1 MSKIEIVDKKSEV
14 SILEELTLLSKISHP
29 FIINIHFAF
38 QDTEFLFLVS
48 DYLEGGDLRF
58 QLTKNKTFSEN
69 QTKFFIANLLLSL
82 DYLHTNNIIHRD
94 IKPEN
99 LIFEKNGYMRLT
111 DFGIAKKFT
120 KNNKEETSGTP
131 GYMAPEVLF
140 AQNHTF
146 AVDYFAVGVII
157 YEIMFGHRPYTGLNR
172 KDLKEEMF
180 GKKVFIDK
188 KDIPKNWT
196 EDSASFVNKL
206 LIRKA
211 TDRLGYNGSK
221 EVFQHSWLKYYP
233 WNDLYN
239 KKIEAPFVPENS
251 GDNFD
256 YNFVNNFKGPN
267 NSTLERY
274 KIYLKDEKTYFKIFN
289 KYFYYYNEFDDFDVA
304 NCKIK
309 KFVNSQESYL
319 NKNNNDN
326 NLDENCKENDENIY
340 IKEDDGFENKI
351 NNINI
356 KKIRKKYF
364 DKDKTNLIV
373 NYFSNQEIKHNIDK
387 NCLFLNTISNEI
399 NIIQKIKNKSNNKNI
414 LSGLTKTSTKDNNNE
429 NNNNTN
435 NSNYHSNFNKNK
447 LINEFKRKK

>member
-58 QLTKNKTFSEN
+58 QLTKNKTFTET
-69 QTKFFIANLLLSL
+69 QTKFLIANLLLSL

-94 IKPEN
+94 VKPEN
-99 LIFEKNGYMRLT
+99 LIFEKNGYLRLT
-111 DFGIAKKFT
+111 DFGIAKTFT

-146 AVDYFAVGVII
+146 VVDYFAVGVII
-157 YEIMFGHRPYTGLNR
+157 YEIIFGHRPYTGLNR
-172 KDLKEEMF
+172 KELKEEMF
-180 GKKVFIDK
+180 GKKVFIEK
-188 KDIPKNWT
+188 KDLPKNWS
-196 EDSASFVNKL
+196 EDSANFVNKL

-211 TDRLGYNGSK
+211 TERLGFNGSK
-221 EVFQHSWLKYYP
+221 EVFEHSWLKYFP

-239 KKIEAPFVPENS
+239 KKIEAPFVPEIS
-251 GDNFD
+251 GDYFVF
-256 YNFVNNFKGPN
+256 NFVDNLKGPN
-267 NSTLERY
+267 DSTLERY
-274 KIYLKDEKTYFKIFN
+274 KIYLNDEKTYFKIFN

-319 NKNNNDN
+319 NKNDNNDS
-326 NLDENCKENDENIY
+326 DENNNENEENIV
-340 IKEDDGFENKI
+340 IKEDDAIENKI

-356 KKIRKKYF
+356 KNIRKKYF
-364 DKDKTNLIV
+364 DKDKTNLII
-373 NYFSNQEIKHNIDK
+373 NYFSNDDIKHNFNK
-387 NCLFLNTISNEI
+387 NSFIVKTISDENNFI
-399 NIIQKIKNKSNNKNI
+399 KKIKRKSNNKNI
-414 LSGLTKTSTKDNNNE
+414 SSGLTKTSTKDNNNE
-429 NNNNTN
+429 NNNIIY
-435 NSNYHSNFNKNK
+435 SNYHSLFNKNK
-447 LINEFKRKK
+447 IMNEVNKKK

>member
-58 QLTKNKTFSEN
+58 QLTKNKTFTET
-69 QTKFFIANLLLSL
+69 QTKFLIANLLLSL

-94 IKPEN
+94 VKPEN
-99 LIFEKNGYMRLT
+99 LIFEKNGYLRLT
-111 DFGIAKKFT
+111 DFGIAKTFS

-146 AVDYFAVGVII
+146 VVDYFAVGVII
-157 YEIMFGHRPYTGLNR
+157 YEIIFGHRPYTGLNR
-172 KDLKEEMF
+172 KELKEEMF
-180 GKKVFIDK
+180 GKKVFIEK
-188 KDIPKNWT
+188 KDLPKNWS
-196 EDSASFVNKL
+196 EDSANFVNKL

-211 TDRLGYNGSK
+211 TERLGFNGSK
-221 EVFQHSWLKYYP
+221 EVFEHSWLKYFP

-239 KKIEAPFVPENS
+239 KKIEAPFVPEIS

-256 YNFVNNFKGPN
+256 FNFVNNFKGPN
-267 NSTLERY
+267 DSTLERY

-319 NKNNNDN
+319 NKNDNNDS
-326 NLDENCKENDENIY
+326 DENNNENEENIV
-340 IKEDDGFENKI
+340 IKEDDAIENKI

-356 KKIRKKYF
+356 KNIRKKYF
-364 DKDKTNLIV
+364 DKDKTNLII
-373 NYFSNQEIKHNIDK
+373 NYFSNDDIKHNFNK
-387 NCLFLNTISNEI
+387 NSFIVKTISDENNFI
-399 NIIQKIKNKSNNKNI
+399 KKIKRKSNNKNI
-414 LSGLTKTSTKDNNNE
+414 SSGLTKTSTKDNNNE
-429 NNNNTN
+429 NNNIIY
-435 NSNYHSNFNKNK
+435 SNYHSLFNKNK
-447 LINEFKRKK
+447 IMNEVNRKK

>member
-58 QLTKNKTFSEN
+58 QLTKNKTFTET
-69 QTKFFIANLLLSL
+69 QTKFLIANLLLSL

-94 IKPEN
+94 VKPEN
-99 LIFEKNGYMRLT
+99 LIFEKNGYLRLT
-111 DFGIAKKFT
+111 DFGIAKTFT

-146 AVDYFAVGVII
+146 VVDYFAVGVII
-157 YEIMFGHRPYTGLNR
+157 YEIIFGHRPYTGLNR
-172 KDLKEEMF
+172 KELKEEMF
-180 GKKVFIDK
+180 GKKVFIEK
-188 KDIPKNWT
+188 KDLPKNWS
-196 EDSASFVNKL
+196 EDSANFVNKL

-211 TDRLGYNGSK
+211 TERLGFNGSK
-221 EVFQHSWLKYYP
+221 EVFEHSWLKYFP

-239 KKIEAPFVPENS
+239 KKIEAPFVPEIS

-256 YNFVNNFKGPN
+256 FNFVNNFKGPN
-267 NSTLERY
+267 DSTLERY
-274 KIYLKDEKTYFKIFN
+274 KIYLNDEKTYFKIFN

-319 NKNNNDN
+319 NKNDNNDS
-326 NLDENCKENDENIY
+326 DENNNENEENIV
-340 IKEDDGFENKI
+340 IKEDDAIENKI

-356 KKIRKKYF
+356 KNIRKKYF
-364 DKDKTNLIV
+364 DKDKTNLII
-373 NYFSNQEIKHNIDK
+373 NYFSNDDIKHNFNK
-387 NCLFLNTISNEI
+387 NSFIVKTISDENNFI
-399 NIIQKIKNKSNNKNI
+399 KKIKRKSNNKNI
-414 LSGLTKTSTKDNNNE
+414 SSGLTKTSTKDNNNE
-429 NNNNTN
+429 NNNIIY
-435 NSNYHSNFNKNK
+435 SNYHSLFNKNK
-447 LINEFKRKK
+447 IMNEVNRKK

>member
-58 QLTKNKTFSEN
+58 QLTKNKTFTET
-69 QTKFFIANLLLSL
+69 QTKFLIANLLLSL

-94 IKPEN
+94 VKPEN
-99 LIFEKNGYMRLT
+99 LIFEKNGYLRLT
-111 DFGIAKKFT
+111 DFGIAKTFT

-146 AVDYFAVGVII
+146 VVDYFAVGVII
-157 YEIMFGHRPYTGLNR
+157 YEIIFGHRPYTGLNR
-172 KDLKEEMF
+172 KELKEEMF
-180 GKKVFIDK
+180 GKKVFIEK
-188 KDIPKNWT
+188 KDLPKNWS
-196 EDSASFVNKL
+196 EDSANFVNKL

-211 TDRLGYNGSK
+211 TERLGFNGSK
-221 EVFQHSWLKYYP
+221 EVFEHSWLKYFP

-239 KKIEAPFVPENS
+239 KKIEAPFVPEIS

-256 YNFVNNFKGPN
+256 FNFVNNFKGPN
-267 NSTLERY
+267 DSTLERY
-274 KIYLKDEKTYFKIFN
+274 KIYLNDEKTYFKIFN

-319 NKNNNDN
+319 NKNDNNDS
-326 NLDENCKENDENIY
+326 DENNNENEENIV
-340 IKEDDGFENKI
+340 IKEDDAIENKF

-356 KKIRKKYF
+356 KNIRKKYF
-364 DKDKTNLIV
+364 DKDKTNLII
-373 NYFSNQEIKHNIDK
+373 NYFSNDDIKHNFNK
-387 NCLFLNTISNEI
+387 NSFIVKTISDENNFI
-399 NIIQKIKNKSNNKNI
+399 KKIKRKSNNKNI
-414 LSGLTKTSTKDNNNE
+414 SSGLTKTSTKDNNNE
-429 NNNNTN
+429 NNNIIY
-435 NSNYHSNFNKNK
+435 SNYHSLFNKNK
-447 LINEFKRKK
+447 IMNEVNRKK